1 MKKLTRIIAILLLL
15 PLLGSCGLVNQLLE
29 GTTTESG
36 DNVENKPSVQAL
48 PFTLIPHYL
57 NESDPLAMHAFIT
70 AVQSYQSLPLQ
81 EIPEVEDY

>member
-1 MKKLTRIIAILLLL
+1 MKKLTRLIAILLLL
-15 PLLGSCGLVNQLLE
+15 PMLASCDFVNQFLE
-29 GTTTESG
+29 DTTTESG
-36 DNVENKPSVQAL
+36 DGAENQPSVQAL

-81 EIPEVEDY
+81 EIPEVESG